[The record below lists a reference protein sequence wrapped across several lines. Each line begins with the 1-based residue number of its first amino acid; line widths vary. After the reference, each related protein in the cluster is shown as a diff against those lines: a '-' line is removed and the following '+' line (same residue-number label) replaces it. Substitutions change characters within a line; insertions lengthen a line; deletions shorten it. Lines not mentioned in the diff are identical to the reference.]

1 MNRFLF
7 FLFFLIF
14 FDSLISNKSLLTLGS
29 NISLLERKVNIYWKQ
44 SNVKNVIVRSTDDI
58 LKAVEL
64 KWTSLSLIEYSLKY
78 KPDPLKKDYQHLS
91 DYSILKVDCINHIV
105 VVPNLTGFSK
115 PLNRQMVLNYLEINE
130 TDYYMND
137 EKFKECELFSLI
149 IDEKAKLVVDDLMVR
164 LSVYKPESSEL
175 ISEYTCREFISPIL
189 VHSIKLVI
197 DYLKSIGDE
206 STLLLSCEK
215 EILGRKFHGPV
226 DYSLMY
232 DIFDIVLTEAKKLD
246 IVSGINQNLLQQ
258 HASLEFLSDLFTSK
272 TNLGKRRRE
281 EFEEIYKDLKS
292 VSTAGI
298 ITTGKQWIFV
308 KIVSNNGSRKV
319 YRSSE
324 LSLNLNSND
333 ITIPVSLNSST
344 SLSVQ
349 LRSFTQQV
357 TKLMKMISQLIL
369 DQIQEI
375 HLKGNVLQKYHEM
388 YKVNPTTN
396 VLEYQ
401 LARAESFY
409 ADFPEEEN
417 DNGDEFKLE
426 T

>member
-1 MNRFLF
+1 
-7 FLFFLIF
+7 
-14 FDSLISNKSLLTLGS
+14 
-29 NISLLERKVNIYWKQ
+29 
-44 SNVKNVIVRSTDDI
+44 
-58 LKAVEL
+58 
-64 KWTSLSLIEYSLKY
+64 
-78 KPDPLKKDYQHLS
+78 
-91 DYSILKVDCINHIV
+91 
-105 VVPNLTGFSK
+105 
-115 PLNRQMVLNYLEINE
+115 
-130 TDYYMND
+130 
-137 EKFKECELFSLI
+137 
-149 IDEKAKLVVDDLMVR
+149 
-164 LSVYKPESSEL
+164 
-175 ISEYTCREFISPIL
+175 
-189 VHSIKLVI
+189 
-197 DYLKSIGDE
+197 
-206 STLLLSCEK
+206 
-215 EILGRKFHGPV
+215 
-226 DYSLMY
+226 MY

-298 ITTGKQWIFV
+298 ITTGKQWIFI

-319 YRSSE
+319 YRSNE

-333 ITIPVSLNSST
+333 ITIPVSSNSST

-357 TKLMKMISQLIL
+357 TKLMKVISQLIL

-409 ADFPEEEN
+409 AVSLKKRTIMVMNSKWRLRYHAYFTYWSAFYFYLLFDS
-417 DNGDEFKLE
+417 KLNSSLLE
-426 T
+426 DLLFLF